1 MYVSLYHL
9 SIYHLYIYVSVY
21 HLSINHLSP
30 ITNYLSIIYLLTYL
44 STFNP
49 SHFPIS
55 V

>member
-30 ITNYLSIIYLLTYL
+30 ITNYLSIYLLTYL
-44 STFNP
+44 SIFNP

>member
-9 SIYHLYIYVSVY
+9 SIYHLYMYVSVY
-21 HLSINHLSP
+21 HLSP